1 MADKTWAG
9 YFAVSRA
16 SNRRLILACYLL
28 IALAALSPS
37 RAQEAVTDRV
47 VVKADRLPSV
57 DSTAPISVEVVS
69 AEELRNAPQ
78 LRLDDLLRAQVPGF
92 TLFRRSS
99 SRAAHPTTQGVT
111 LRNLGPNGAGRTLV
125 LLDGIPL
132 NDPFAGYVLWNQAPP
147 ALLESVLSTSGGGAG
162 LFGNAALA
170 GTIFLISRQ
179 TEEDV
184 AMAQGLLGN
193 TETYGATVIG
203 NLVRKPAAFSL
214 FAESFS
220 TGGYPVLQADQR
232 GRVDTNADGNSELLD
247 LRSEFALSANSTLQL
262 QARGFHEERGNGTRF
277 TGNETRGIDASAV
290 FSARFP
296 EAKAELKL
304 TGYGQRRKF
313 SSTFSSV
320 NEARDVETPA
330 LDQFDV
336 PASAAGGSAVWS
348 MALGE
353 EHALTLG
360 ADARWVEG
368 ETNEAFRFIDN
379 DFTRLRTAGGQQL
392 FVGTFVE
399 DTWKISTAA
408 VIVGSVR
415 LDHWRLF
422 DGARL
427 EIDRANGEI
436 TLRSAF
442 PDREGYS
449 WNGRLGSSVHLSR
462 QAIVRA
468 AVYTGFR
475 VPTLNELYRPFR
487 VGNAVTEANAELDPE
502 RLLGGEAGLEWRP
515 VAPLRLTAT
524 AFYNRL
530 EDAIGNITIGV
541 GPGTFDPGGFIPAG
555 GVLRQRQNVELVTA
569 PGLELTADWQIAAPL
584 RLRATCL
591 LTNPTIADAS
601 EPGLTGNLLAQ
612 SPQHVATGAVEWT
625 PTAKWFL
632 TTQLRYTGRQF
643 EDDQNTTALAAFV
656 VVDAAVSYTFSDR
669 ISAALKIENLLDTE
683 IETGKT
689 LDGLVSIGAPRLVTL
704 QVLWRY

>member
-1 MADKTWAG
+1 MAHHIWAG
-9 YFAVSRA
+9 YFTMSRA
-16 SNRRLILACYLL
+16 RNRRFLRASCIV
-28 IALAALSPS
+28 IALATS
-37 RAQEAVTDRV
+37 RTEAQEAVTDRV
-47 VVKADRLPSV
+47 VVKADRLPNV
-57 DSTAPISVEVVS
+57 DSTAPISVEVVN

-78 LRLDDLLRAQVPGF
+78 LRLDDLLRGQIPGF
-92 TLFRRSS
+92 SLFRRSS
-99 SRAAHPTTQGVT
+99 SRVANPTTQGVT

-170 GTIFLISRQ
+170 GTIFLIARRA
-179 TEEDV
+179 EEDL
-184 AMAQGLLGN
+184 AMAQGLVGN
-193 TETYGATVIG
+193 TETYSATVSG

-232 GRVDTNADGNSELLD
+232 GKIDTNADGSSELLD
-247 LRSEFALSANSTLQL
+247 LRSEFALSANSTLQV

-290 FSARFP
+290 FSGRFP
-296 EAKAELKL
+296 ETKAELKL
-304 TGYGQRRKF
+304 TAYGQWRKF

-320 NEARDVETPA
+320 NSARDVETPA

-353 EHALTLG
+353 EHSLTLG
-360 ADARWVEG
+360 GDARWVEG
-368 ETNEAFRFIDN
+368 ETNEAFRFIEN
-379 DFTRLRTAGGQQL
+379 DFTRLRMAGGQQL

-399 DTWKISTAA
+399 ETWKISPAA

-415 LDHWRLF
+415 LDRWRLF
-422 DGARL
+422 DGARQ

-436 TLRSAF
+436 TLRSVF
-442 PDREGYS
+442 PDRDGYS
-449 WNGRLGSSVHLSR
+449 WNGRLGTSVNVSR

-468 AVYTGFR
+468 AAYTGFR

-487 VGNAVTEANAELDPE
+487 VGNAITEANAELDPE

-530 EDAIGNITIGV
+530 EDAVGNITIGV

-569 PGLELTADWQIAAPL
+569 PGLELTADWQIAASL
-584 RLRATCL
+584 RMRAMCL
-591 LTNPTIADAS
+591 LTNPTIAEAS

-612 SPQHVATGAVEWT
+612 SPQYVATGAMEWT

-632 TTQLRYTGRQF
+632 TVQGRYTGRQF
-643 EDDQNTTALAAFV
+643 EDDQNTTALAAFL
-656 VVDAAVSYTFSDR
+656 VVDAALSYTFSER
-669 ISAALKIENLLDTE
+669 TSAAVKIENLFDSE

-704 QVLWRY
+704 QVVCRY